1 MLPFYPEAC
10 FGRQNGREHM
20 KKHIRI
26 AAAVLTGALLTI
38 IGPLSAFAAAEANF
52 DREAGAGNEWS
63 YLGVTSYGDP
73 ADLFGAV
80 TKELVPGDTKTFNV
94 QLRNSSDAAT
104 TFWLKAEALT
114 LDGAKALEDDFA
126 GKTAI
131 DALLGHI
138 GIDVS
143 CGTTSVYTGTLGGVG
158 SGDLYLNGAELGTL
172 AANSYEDVNVTLT
185 VSDTLDNR
193 YTNSLCAVNWT
204 FTATQED
211 PVGGGGGGGGGT
223 PLEELEDEDVPLAEA
238 LPEDTDIV
246 VIADPETPLA
256 LPQTG
261 GLMTYATPAAIAL
274 AVLLLL
280 YAATYIGSRRNIRK
294 EAV

>member
-1 MLPFYPEAC
+1 
-10 FGRQNGREHM
+10 M

-26 AAAVLTGALLTI
+26 AAAVLTGALLI
-38 IGPLSAFAAAEANF
+38 ITGPLSAFAAAEANF
-52 DREAGAGNEWS
+52 DREAGAGSEWS
-63 YLGVTSYGDP
+63 YVGVTSYGDLN
-73 ADLFGAV
+73 DLFGAV
-80 TKELVPGDTKTFNV
+80 TKELVPGDTKTVGV

-131 DALLGHI
+131 DALLDNI
-138 GIDVS
+138 GIDVYY
-143 CGTTSVYTGTLGGVG
+143 GTESVYTGTLGGVG

-172 AANSYEDVNVTLT
+172 AANSYGDITVTLA
-185 VSDTLDNR
+185 VSNTPDNS
-193 YTNSLCAVNWT
+193 YKNSLCAVKWT
-204 FTATQED
+204 FTATQEEGG
-211 PVGGGGGGGGGT
+211 GGGGGGGGGT
-223 PLEELEDEDVPLAEA
+223 PLEELEEEDVPLAEA

-274 AVLLLL
+274 AVLIAL
-280 YAATYIGSRRNIRK
+280 YAATYIRGRRSMSK
-294 EAV
+294 ETA